1 MSSRA
6 TTFRLATRGSD
17 LALRQTGAIRD
28 ALESRRHE
36 VELLEVETTG
46 DELRDELIHRL
57 GKTGAFVHSL
67 DERVRAGEA
76 DAAVHSLKDVPTEDR
91 EGLTVAAVPERAPAN
106 DVLVTPDG
114 TDLADLPEGATVGTS
129 SLRRRAQL
137 LAERPDLDVQPLR
150 GNVDTRVEKLL
161 APTLQA
167 EYTARLDAQESE
179 ETTENGDDE
188 TKATGQTFEQSFDD
202 WFNGLAEIERRAT
215 AREVDTEYDAIVL
228 AEAGLDR
235 LGLTHHLD
243 FQALP
248 DEQFVPSPGQGVV
261 AVVAEEGEAAETIR
275 DIIDDARTRVEATV
289 ERTILETLGG
299 GCVAPIGVRAV
310 FQGRVVTT
318 TVRVLAPDG
327 TEEIADRRALPVE
340 NHVDAARELG
350 EDLADR
356 GADEVIERAK
366 EMAEAD
372 DT

>member
-46 DELRDELIHRL
+46 DELHDELIHRL

-114 TDLADLPEGATVGTS
+114 TELADLPEGATVGTS

-137 LAERPDLDVQPLR
+137 LAERPDLDIQPLR

-161 APTLQA
+161 APSVQA
-167 EYTARLDAQESE
+167 ESTARLDAEESE
-179 ETTENGDDE
+179 VTTEAGNDE
-188 TKATGQTFEQSFDD
+188 TKATGQTFEQSFEE
-202 WFNGLAEIERRAT
+202 WFDSLAEIERRAT
-215 AREVDTEYDAIVL
+215 EREVETEYDAIVL

-248 DEQFVPSPGQGVV
+248 DEQFVPAPGQGVV
-261 AVVAEEGEAAETIR
+261 AVVAEEGEKAETIR
-275 DIIDDARTRVEATV
+275 DLVDDARTRVEATV

-299 GCVAPIGVRAV
+299 GCVAPIGVSAQFR
-310 FQGRVVTT
+310 GRVVTT
-318 TVRVLAPDG
+318 TARVLAPDG
-327 TEEIADRRALPVE
+327 TEEITDRRSLPVE
-340 NHVDAARELG
+340 AHPEAAREMG
-350 EDLADR
+350 EDLAEE
-356 GADEVIERAK
+356 GAAELIERAR
-366 EMAEAD
+366 EMAED
-372 DT
+372 DDA